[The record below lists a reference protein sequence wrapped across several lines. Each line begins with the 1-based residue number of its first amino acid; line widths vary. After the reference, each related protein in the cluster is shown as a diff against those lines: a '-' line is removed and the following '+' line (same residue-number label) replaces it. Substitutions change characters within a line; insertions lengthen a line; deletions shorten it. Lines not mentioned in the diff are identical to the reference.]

1 MADIPNGYICRECNT
16 AWSPNVHLEPRTT
29 IRFDGPTIHGG

>member
-16 AWSPNVHLEPRTT
+16 AWSPNVHLEPGAAPP
-29 IRFDGPTIHGG
+29 FDGPSIHGG